1 MKRPREQNHITH
13 MRTHAH
19 VCAHTHTRDAR
30 LLSFMHSN
38 KTAWLWKEC
47 EWEVGGHAAE
57 WWGGAPGGRGCA
69 VSWLLRDKGPWLN
82 LSLTVK

>member
-19 VCAHTHTRDAR
+19 VCTHTHTRDAR

-38 KTAWLWKEC
+38 KAAWLWKEC
-47 EWEVGGHAAE
+47 EWEVGGHAAGR
-57 WWGGAPGGRGCA
+57 WGGAPGAGA
-69 VSWLLRDKGPWLN
+69 VPCPGSCGMKGHG
-82 LSLTVK
+82 